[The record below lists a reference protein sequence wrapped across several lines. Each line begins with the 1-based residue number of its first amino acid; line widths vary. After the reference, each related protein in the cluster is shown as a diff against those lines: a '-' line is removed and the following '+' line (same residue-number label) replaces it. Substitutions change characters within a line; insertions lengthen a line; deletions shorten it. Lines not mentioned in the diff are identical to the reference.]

1 MVIPLELEPVRAAAL
16 QALGRLRAASTQTR
30 AENDFLFTAVRTKAG
45 EQLPPYYLV
54 YFLLV
59 DLLGFPNLGRWEK
72 IAWSL
77 PVEFDDEAFLIDH
90 RKFGIGLFARESAT
104 AEAKAKEI
112 VALIGK
118 AAKKAGPFF
127 TWLADR
133 AVSGSALNVVNRGRQ
148 LFERFEFYLAEYKR
162 KLNESVE
169 SDEDHI
175 QRARASVSKKI
186 SDWYVPTYRRHMESG
201 WLGLS
206 VIDGFLS
213 WTEHVFIH
221 LAILKG
227 HVTTGKEVAK
237 LAESNWADKFKAA
250 LDVADAE
257 TKTFYDKLAAVRG
270 QFRNFNAHGAFGK
283 QGEAFSF
290 HSGAGAVPVRLTH
303 KRETPELLFG
313 LDAEIPE
320 AKAIE
325 LIENFIT
332 FLWNSDCG
340 PAFQYIQESD
350 LPAILSYAA
359 DGTYQKAMACAE
371 DMEVLIE
378 RLTHQWEQ
386 AANMDW

>member
-1 MVIPLELEPVRAAAL
+1 
-16 QALGRLRAASTQTR
+16 
-30 AENDFLFTAVRTKAG
+30 
-45 EQLPPYYLV
+45 
-54 YFLLV
+54 
-59 DLLGFPNLGRWEK
+59 
-72 IAWSL
+72 
-77 PVEFDDEAFLIDH
+77 
-90 RKFGIGLFARESAT
+90 
-104 AEAKAKEI
+104 
-112 VALIGK
+112 
-118 AAKKAGPFF
+118 
-127 TWLADR
+127 
-133 AVSGSALNVVNRGRQ
+133 
-148 LFERFEFYLAEYKR
+148 
-162 KLNESVE
+162 
-169 SDEDHI
+169 
-175 QRARASVSKKI
+175 
-186 SDWYVPTYRRHMESG
+186 MESS

-206 VIDGFLS
+206 VIDGFFS

-237 LAESNWADKFKAA
+237 LAESKWVDKFKAA
-250 LDVADAE
+250 LDIADAE
-257 TKTFYDKLAAVRG
+257 TKSFYDKLAAVRG

-303 KRETPELLFG
+303 KRETPEFG
-313 LDAEIPE
+313 LDEEIPE

-350 LPAILSYAA
+350 LPAILNYAA
-359 DGTYQKAMACAE
+359 DGTYQQAMACAA
-371 DMEVLIE
+371 DMEILVE